1 MGIFR
6 DFVYFPVTLTFDRC
20 ERNFGVD
27 YCGLVLLLHKNYKA
41 IRTILTNLKIGVNDD
56 VIQTRVAQ
64 KLTSRLCIGY
74 YPYHAQ

>member
-20 ERNFGVD
+20 EWNFGDD
-27 YCGLVLLLHKNYKA
+27 YCGLVLLLGNNYKA
-41 IRTILTNLKIGVNDD
+41 LQWIFTNLKNGVNDD

-64 KLTSRLCIGY
+64 KLTSRVLIGY
-74 YPYHAQ
+74 YLYDAQ